1 MTLEDCRCIRRRSPF
16 LSRARSRCIFN
27 PRPKL
32 FITMIDQIKAKMVM
46 ATETAENMVK
56 DYEDDKIGDDQPDSY
71 GDRSQPTL

>member
-1 MTLEDCRCIRRRSPF
+1 
-16 LSRARSRCIFN
+16 
-27 PRPKL
+27 
-32 FITMIDQIKAKMVM
+32 MIDQIKAKMVM